1 MKIEKI
7 KKFNFIKQLK
17 EIIFFPFK
25 LFFLTFILVFGV
37 IMYFF
42 KKSNRRN
49 FIFSKN
55 KKKTS

>member
-25 LFFLTFILVFGV
+25 LFFWLL
-37 IMYFF
+37 Y
-42 KKSNRRN
+42 
-49 FIFSKN
+49 
-55 KKKTS
+55 